1 MIEPDQDARAFRG
14 DTFIRCDLEG
24 HHERFRAH
32 LGNAHGRLDTVIQEH
47 WFNVIDLNT
56 GQHHAGAH
64 RLKLQR
70 LPILDPGN
78 LKVGQIN
85 RVVDMLER
93 VEVTEAN
100 LNGLAK
106 LEHVRVYPSA
116 RGTGE
121 PFGSRYDP
129 IVNST
134 FRALEV
140 PEYRRFWI
148 SQLFSLIGSWLHSS
162 AQAWLVLQLFS
173 SSSEATFNLG
183 LISALQWLPSLLLSL
198 FAGAV
203 LDRVSRRATLITSQI
218 TLLMM
223 ALALGTLVMLNAV
236 TFERLIMIALI
247 SGLANVFDI
256 VARQSLIPQLVPRAV
271 MPNAVALNSLAFNL
285 ARVLGGSLFGVLAP
299 FLGLSTIFFLNATS
313 FLGVL
318 FVLIQL
324 KVPKLE
330 DSEHGNVL
338 EDIRVGLRYVLQT
351 PVVRGPI
358 LLLAALSITVIN
370 YQVIIPTFAKFALSL
385 KEGGFGLLGA
395 AFGIGAALGAVLHA
409 RSQRNPN
416 TGFSRVLLMQIG
428 SSLTCLSLAGLALS
442 PNLWLASLALV
453 ISGTGMILFTV
464 SANSSV
470 QLATP
475 DRLRGRVMS
484 IYTLV
489 FAGMSP
495 VGALVAGG
503 LMAQLGPRVGV
514 LVLAVLGLLAV
525 LVLRPREA
533 RPEKKAEG
541 ST

>member
-1 MIEPDQDARAFRG
+1 
-14 DTFIRCDLEG
+14 
-24 HHERFRAH
+24 
-32 LGNAHGRLDTVIQEH
+32 
-47 WFNVIDLNT
+47 
-56 GQHHAGAH
+56 
-64 RLKLQR
+64 
-70 LPILDPGN
+70 
-78 LKVGQIN
+78 
-85 RVVDMLER
+85 
-93 VEVTEAN
+93 
-100 LNGLAK
+100 
-106 LEHVRVYPSA
+106 
-116 RGTGE
+116 
-121 PFGSRYDP
+121 
-129 IVNST
+129 VNST

-148 SQLFSLIGSWLHSS
+148 SQLLSLIGSWLHSS

-173 SSSEATFNLG
+173 DSREATFKLG
-183 LISALQWLPSLLLSL
+183 LISALQWLPSLSLSL

-203 LDRVSRRATLITSQI
+203 LDRVSRRAALITSQF
-218 TLLMM
+218 TLLCT
-223 ALALGTLVMLNAV
+223 ALALGTLVVLNAV
-236 TFERLIMIALI
+236 SFERLVLIALI

-299 FLGLSTIFFLNATS
+299 FLGLSTIFFLNAAS

-318 FVLIQL
+318 SVLVQL
-324 KVPKLE
+324 KVPKRE

-338 EDIRVGLRYVLQT
+338 EDIRVGLRYVSQT

-409 RSQRNPN
+409 NLQRNPN
-416 TGFSRVLLMQIG
+416 TGPSRVRLMQIG
-428 SSLTCLSLAGLALS
+428 SSLTCLSLAALAIS
-442 PNLWLASLALV
+442 PNILLASLALIV
-453 ISGTGMILFTV
+453 SGTGMILFTV

-495 VGALVAGG
+495 LGALVAGG
-503 LMAQLGPRVGV
+503 LMSQLGPRVGV
-514 LVLAVLGLLAV
+514 MVLAALGLLAS
-525 LVLRPREA
+525 LVLRPQEGKGEMKVKGDRE
-533 RPEKKAEG
+533 K
-541 ST
+541 

>member
-1 MIEPDQDARAFRG
+1 
-14 DTFIRCDLEG
+14 
-24 HHERFRAH
+24 
-32 LGNAHGRLDTVIQEH
+32 
-47 WFNVIDLNT
+47 
-56 GQHHAGAH
+56 
-64 RLKLQR
+64 
-70 LPILDPGN
+70 
-78 LKVGQIN
+78 
-85 RVVDMLER
+85 MLEQG
-93 VEVTEAN
+93 T
-100 LNGLAK
+100 LA
-106 LEHVRVYPSA
+106 V
-116 RGTGE
+116 
-121 PFGSRYDP
+121 
-129 IVNST
+129 VNST

-148 SQLFSLIGSWLHSS
+148 SQLFSLIGSWLQSS
-162 AQAWLVLQLFS
+162 AQAWLVLQLFAN
-173 SSSEATFNLG
+173 SSEATFKLG

-198 FAGAV
+198 IAGAIM
-203 LDRVSRRATLITSQI
+203 DRVSRRAALVTSQI
-218 TLLMM
+218 TLLFMS
-223 ALALGTLVMLNAV
+223 LALGTLVVLNAV
-236 TFERLIMIALI
+236 TFERLVLIALI

-299 FLGLSTIFFLNATS
+299 FLGLSTIFFLNAAS

-351 PVVRGPI
+351 PTVRGPI

-395 AFGIGAALGAVLHA
+395 AFGIGAAIGAVLHA
-409 RSQRNPN
+409 NLQRNPN
-416 TGFSRVLLMQIG
+416 TGPSRIRLMQIG
-428 SSLTCLSLAGLALS
+428 SSLTCLSLAALAFS
-442 PNLWLASLALV
+442 PNLWLASFAL
-453 ISGTGMILFTV
+453 IASGTGTILFTV

-475 DRLRGRVMS
+475 NRLRGRVMS

-489 FAGMSP
+489 FAGMTP

-503 LMAQLGPRVGV
+503 LMAQIGPRIGV
-514 LVLAVLGLLAV
+514 LVLAALGLLAV
-525 LVLRPREA
+525 LVLRPRETTSERKA
-533 RPEKKAEG
+533 KEEEREK
-541 ST
+541 

>member
-1 MIEPDQDARAFRG
+1 MNP
-14 DTFIRCDLEG
+14 
-24 HHERFRAH
+24 
-32 LGNAHGRLDTVIQEH
+32 
-47 WFNVIDLNT
+47 
-56 GQHHAGAH
+56 
-64 RLKLQR
+64 
-70 LPILDPGN
+70 
-78 LKVGQIN
+78 
-85 RVVDMLER
+85 
-93 VEVTEAN
+93 
-100 LNGLAK
+100 
-106 LEHVRVYPSA
+106 
-116 RGTGE
+116 
-121 PFGSRYDP
+121 
-129 IVNST
+129 T

-148 SQLFSLIGSWLHSS
+148 SQLFSLIGSWLQSS
-162 AQAWLVLQLFS
+162 AQAWLVLQLFAN
-173 SSSEATFNLG
+173 SSEATFKLG

-198 FAGAV
+198 IAGAIM
-203 LDRVSRRATLITSQI
+203 DRVSRRAALVTSQI
-218 TLLMM
+218 TLLFMS
-223 ALALGTLVMLNAV
+223 LALGTLVVLNAV
-236 TFERLIMIALI
+236 TFERLVLIALI

-299 FLGLSTIFFLNATS
+299 FLGLSTIFFLNAAS

-351 PVVRGPI
+351 PTVRGPI

-395 AFGIGAALGAVLHA
+395 AFGIGAAIGAVLHA
-409 RSQRNPN
+409 NLQRNPN
-416 TGFSRVLLMQIG
+416 TGPSRIRLMQIG
-428 SSLTCLSLAGLALS
+428 SSLTCLSLAALAFS
-442 PNLWLASLALV
+442 PNLWLASFAL
-453 ISGTGMILFTV
+453 IASGTGTILFTV

-475 DRLRGRVMS
+475 NRLRGRVMS

-489 FAGMSP
+489 FAGMTP

-503 LMAQLGPRVGV
+503 LMAQIGPRIGV
-514 LVLAVLGLLAV
+514 LVLAALGLLAV
-525 LVLRPREA
+525 LVLRPRETTSE
-533 RPEKKAEG
+533 RKVKEEEREK
-541 ST
+541 

>member
-1 MIEPDQDARAFRG
+1 
-14 DTFIRCDLEG
+14 
-24 HHERFRAH
+24 
-32 LGNAHGRLDTVIQEH
+32 
-47 WFNVIDLNT
+47 
-56 GQHHAGAH
+56 
-64 RLKLQR
+64 
-70 LPILDPGN
+70 
-78 LKVGQIN
+78 
-85 RVVDMLER
+85 
-93 VEVTEAN
+93 
-100 LNGLAK
+100 
-106 LEHVRVYPSA
+106 
-116 RGTGE
+116 
-121 PFGSRYDP
+121 
-129 IVNST
+129 VNST

-173 SSSEATFNLG
+173 DSSEATFKLG

-203 LDRVSRRATLITSQI
+203 LDRVSRRASLITSQI
-218 TLLMM
+218 TLMLM
-223 ALALGTLVMLNAV
+223 ALALGTLVLWNAV
-236 TFERLIMIALI
+236 TYERLVVIALV

-299 FLGLSTIFFLNATS
+299 FLGLQTIFFLNATS

-330 DSEHGNVL
+330 DSDHGNVL

-409 RSQRNPN
+409 RLQRNPN
-416 TGFSRVLLMQIG
+416 TGLSRVRLMQIG
-428 SSLTCLSLAGLALS
+428 SSLTCLSLAALALS
-442 PNLWLASLALV
+442 PNVLLASLALV
-453 ISGTGMILFTV
+453 VSGTGMILFTV

-514 LVLAVLGLLAV
+514 LVLAALGLLAS
-525 LVLRPREA
+525 LVLRPQEA
-533 RPEKKAEG
+533 RSEKKAEG
-541 ST
+541 LR

>member
-1 MIEPDQDARAFRG
+1 VRL
-14 DTFIRCDLEG
+14 LE
-24 HHERFRAH
+24 FFNPCFN
-32 LGNAHGRLDTVIQEH
+32 LRLHPQPTH
-47 WFNVIDLNT
+47 SLT
-56 GQHHAGAH
+56 
-64 RLKLQR
+64 
-70 LPILDPGN
+70 
-78 LKVGQIN
+78 
-85 RVVDMLER
+85 
-93 VEVTEAN
+93 
-100 LNGLAK
+100 
-106 LEHVRVYPSA
+106 
-116 RGTGE
+116 RGTIDVV
-121 PFGSRYDP
+121 S
-129 IVNST
+129 ST

-173 SSSEATFNLG
+173 NSSEATFKLG

-203 LDRVSRRATLITSQI
+203 MDRVSRRVALITSQVI
-218 TLLMM
+218 LMLM
-223 ALALGTLVMLNAV
+223 ALALGTLVLLNAV
-236 TFERLIMIALI
+236 SFERLVVIALI

-256 VARQSLIPQLVPRAV
+256 VARQSLVPQLVPRDV
-271 MPNAVALNSLAFNL
+271 MSNAVALNSLAFNL

-299 FLGLSTIFFLNATS
+299 FLGLSTIFFLNAAS

-318 FVLIQL
+318 TVLVQL
-324 KVPKLE
+324 RVPKLE

-385 KEGGFGLLGA
+385 KEAGFGLLGA
-395 AFGIGAALGAVLHA
+395 AFGIGAALGAILHA
-409 RSQRNPN
+409 ILQRNPN
-416 TGFSRVLLMQIG
+416 TGLSRVRLMQIG
-428 SSLTCLSLAGLALS
+428 SGLTCLSLAALAISSNVL
-442 PNLWLASLALV
+442 LASFALIV
-453 ISGTGMILFTV
+453 SGAGMILFTV

-495 VGALVAGG
+495 LGAIVAGG

-514 LVLAVLGLLAV
+514 MVLAALGLLAS
-525 LVLRPREA
+525 LVLQPREA
-533 RPEKKAEG
+533 EKATG
-541 ST
+541 S

>member
-1 MIEPDQDARAFRG
+1 VR
-14 DTFIRCDLEG
+14 LEG
-24 HHERFRAH
+24 RA
-32 LGNAHGRLDTVIQEH
+32 NPA
-47 WFNVIDLNT
+47 
-56 GQHHAGAH
+56 
-64 RLKLQR
+64 
-70 LPILDPGN
+70 
-78 LKVGQIN
+78 
-85 RVVDMLER
+85 
-93 VEVTEAN
+93 
-100 LNGLAK
+100 
-106 LEHVRVYPSA
+106 A

-121 PFGSRYDP
+121 PYGSRDGRTLRLEGRANP
-129 IVNST
+129 TARGTIQVVNST

-173 SSSEATFNLG
+173 NSSEATFNLG

-203 LDRVSRRATLITSQI
+203 LDRVSRRAALIISQI
-218 TLLMM
+218 TLMLM
-223 ALALGTLVMLNAV
+223 ALALGALVLLNAV
-236 TFERLIMIALI
+236 TYERLIMIALI

-256 VARQSLIPQLVPRAV
+256 VARQSLIPQLV
-271 MPNAVALNSLAFNL
+271 
-285 ARVLGGSLFGVLAP
+285 RVLGGSLFGVLAP

-324 KVPKLE
+324 KVSKLE

-395 AFGIGAALGAVLHA
+395 VFGIGAALGAVLHA
-409 RSQRNPN
+409 RLQRNPN
-416 TGFSRVLLMQIG
+416 TGLSRVRLMQIG
-428 SSLTCLSLAGLALS
+428 SSLTCLSLAALALS

-453 ISGTGMILFTV
+453 VSGTGMILFTV

-503 LMAQLGPRVGV
+503 LMAQLGPRIGV
-514 LVLAVLGLLAV
+514 LVLAALGLLAS

-533 RPEKKAEG
+533 RSEKKAEG
-541 ST
+541 SM

>member
-1 MIEPDQDARAFRG
+1 
-14 DTFIRCDLEG
+14 
-24 HHERFRAH
+24 
-32 LGNAHGRLDTVIQEH
+32 VI
-47 WFNVIDLNT
+47 
-56 GQHHAGAH
+56 
-64 RLKLQR
+64 
-70 LPILDPGN
+70 
-78 LKVGQIN
+78 
-85 RVVDMLER
+85 
-93 VEVTEAN
+93 
-100 LNGLAK
+100 
-106 LEHVRVYPSA
+106 
-116 RGTGE
+116 
-121 PFGSRYDP
+121 
-129 IVNST
+129 
-134 FRALEV
+134 
-140 PEYRRFWI
+140 
-148 SQLFSLIGSWLHSS
+148 
-162 AQAWLVLQLFS
+162 
-173 SSSEATFNLG
+173 
-183 LISALQWLPSLLLSL
+183 
-198 FAGAV
+198 
-203 LDRVSRRATLITSQI
+203 
-218 TLLMM
+218 
-223 ALALGTLVMLNAV
+223 LNAV
-236 TFERLIMIALI
+236 TFERLVVIALI

-299 FLGLSTIFFLNATS
+299 FVGLSTIFFLNATS

-318 FVLIQL
+318 LVLVQL

-409 RSQRNPN
+409 NLQRNPN
-416 TGFSRVLLMQIG
+416 TGLSRVRLMQIG
-428 SSLTCLSLAGLALS
+428 SILTCLSLAALAVS
-442 PNLWLASLALV
+442 PNLWLASFALV
-453 ISGTGMILFTV
+453 VSGSGMILFTV

-495 VGALVAGG
+495 LGALVAGG
-503 LMAQLGPRVGV
+503 LMAQLGPRIGV
-514 LVLAVLGLLAV
+514 LVLAAFGLLAS
-525 LVLRPREA
+525 LVLRPREQKGGLKV
-533 RPEKKAEG
+533 E
-541 ST
+541 S

>member
-1 MIEPDQDARAFRG
+1 
-14 DTFIRCDLEG
+14 
-24 HHERFRAH
+24 
-32 LGNAHGRLDTVIQEH
+32 
-47 WFNVIDLNT
+47 
-56 GQHHAGAH
+56 
-64 RLKLQR
+64 
-70 LPILDPGN
+70 
-78 LKVGQIN
+78 
-85 RVVDMLER
+85 
-93 VEVTEAN
+93 
-100 LNGLAK
+100 
-106 LEHVRVYPSA
+106 
-116 RGTGE
+116 
-121 PFGSRYDP
+121 
-129 IVNST
+129 VNST

-385 KEGGFGLLGA
+385 KEGGFGLLGT

>member
-1 MIEPDQDARAFRG
+1 
-14 DTFIRCDLEG
+14 
-24 HHERFRAH
+24 
-32 LGNAHGRLDTVIQEH
+32 
-47 WFNVIDLNT
+47 
-56 GQHHAGAH
+56 
-64 RLKLQR
+64 
-70 LPILDPGN
+70 
-78 LKVGQIN
+78 
-85 RVVDMLER
+85 
-93 VEVTEAN
+93 
-100 LNGLAK
+100 
-106 LEHVRVYPSA
+106 
-116 RGTGE
+116 
-121 PFGSRYDP
+121 
-129 IVNST
+129 VNST

-148 SQLFSLIGSWLHSS
+148 SQLFSLIGSWLQTS

-173 SSSEATFNLG
+173 NSSEATFKLG

-198 FAGAV
+198 FAGAI
-203 LDRVSRRATLITSQI
+203 LDRVSRRAALVTSQI
-218 TLLMM
+218 TLLLM
-223 ALALGTLVMLNAV
+223 ALALGTLVALNAV
-236 TFERLIMIALI
+236 TFERLVVIALI

-299 FLGLSTIFFLNATS
+299 FLGLSTIFFLNAAS

-324 KVPKLE
+324 KVPKPE

-351 PVVRGPI
+351 PTVRDPI

-395 AFGIGAALGAVLHA
+395 AFGIGAAIGAVLHA
-409 RSQRNPN
+409 TLQRNPN
-416 TGFSRVLLMQIG
+416 TSPSRIRLMQIG
-428 SSLTCLSLAGLALS
+428 SSLTCLSLAALAFS

-453 ISGTGMILFTV
+453 ASGTGMILFTV

-514 LVLAVLGLLAV
+514 IVLAALGLLAV
-525 LVLRPREA
+525 LALRPREGNSE
-533 RPEKKAEG
+533 RKVKEDEREK
-541 ST
+541 

>member
-1 MIEPDQDARAFRG
+1 
-14 DTFIRCDLEG
+14 L
-24 HHERFRAH
+24 H
-32 LGNAHGRLDTVIQEH
+32 
-47 WFNVIDLNT
+47 
-56 GQHHAGAH
+56 
-64 RLKLQR
+64 K
-70 LPILDPGN
+70 
-78 LKVGQIN
+78 
-85 RVVDMLER
+85 
-93 VEVTEAN
+93 
-100 LNGLAK
+100 
-106 LEHVRVYPSA
+106 
-116 RGTGE
+116 RGTIE
-121 PFGSRYDP
+121 F
-129 IVNST
+129 VNST

-148 SQLFSLIGSWLHSS
+148 SQLFSLIGSWLQTS
-162 AQAWLVLQLFS
+162 AQAWLVLQLFAN
-173 SSSEATFNLG
+173 SSEATFKLG

-203 LDRVSRRATLITSQI
+203 LDRVSRRAALITSQI
-218 TLLMM
+218 TLLLM
-223 ALALGTLVMLNAV
+223 AVALGTLVALNAV
-236 TFERLIMIALI
+236 TFERLVVIALI

-256 VARQSLIPQLVPRAV
+256 VARQSLVPQLVPRAV

-299 FLGLSTIFFLNATS
+299 FLGLSTIFFLNAAS

-330 DSEHGNVL
+330 DSDHGNVL

-358 LLLAALSITVIN
+358 LLLAALSVTVIN

-395 AFGIGAALGAVLHA
+395 AFGVGAALGAILHA
-409 RSQRNPN
+409 RLQRNPN
-416 TGFSRVLLMQIG
+416 SGISRIRLMQIG
-428 SSLTCLSLAGLALS
+428 SSLTCLSLAALALS
-442 PNLWLASLALV
+442 PNLWLASFALI

-495 VGALVAGG
+495 AGALVAGG
-503 LMAQLGPRVGV
+503 LMAQLGPRIGV
-514 LVLAVLGLLAV
+514 LVLAALGLLAV

-533 RPEKKAEG
+533 RPEKKVEG

>member
-1 MIEPDQDARAFRG
+1 M
-14 DTFIRCDLEG
+14 
-24 HHERFRAH
+24 
-32 LGNAHGRLDTVIQEH
+32 
-47 WFNVIDLNT
+47 
-56 GQHHAGAH
+56 
-64 RLKLQR
+64 
-70 LPILDPGN
+70 
-78 LKVGQIN
+78 
-85 RVVDMLER
+85 
-93 VEVTEAN
+93 
-100 LNGLAK
+100 
-106 LEHVRVYPSA
+106 
-116 RGTGE
+116 
-121 PFGSRYDP
+121 
-129 IVNST
+129 NST

-148 SQLFSLIGSWLHSS
+148 SQLFSLIGSWLQSS
-162 AQAWLVLQLFS
+162 AQAWLVLQLFAN
-173 SSSEATFNLG
+173 SSEATFKLG

-198 FAGAV
+198 IAGAIM
-203 LDRVSRRATLITSQI
+203 DRVSRRAALVTSQI
-218 TLLMM
+218 TLLFMS
-223 ALALGTLVMLNAV
+223 LALGTLVVLNAV
-236 TFERLIMIALI
+236 TFERLVLIALI

-299 FLGLSTIFFLNATS
+299 FLGLSTIFFLNAAS

-351 PVVRGPI
+351 PTVRGPI

-395 AFGIGAALGAVLHA
+395 AFGIGAAIGAVLHA
-409 RSQRNPN
+409 NLQRNPN
-416 TGFSRVLLMQIG
+416 TGPSRIRLMQIG
-428 SSLTCLSLAGLALS
+428 SSLTCLSLAALAFS
-442 PNLWLASLALV
+442 PNLWLASFAL
-453 ISGTGMILFTV
+453 IASGTGTILFTV

-475 DRLRGRVMS
+475 NRLRGRVMS

-489 FAGMSP
+489 FAGMTP

-503 LMAQLGPRVGV
+503 LMAQIGPRIGV
-514 LVLAVLGLLAV
+514 LVLAALGLLAV
-525 LVLRPREA
+525 LVLRPRETTSE
-533 RPEKKAEG
+533 RKVKEEEREK
-541 ST
+541 

>member
-1 MIEPDQDARAFRG
+1 
-14 DTFIRCDLEG
+14 
-24 HHERFRAH
+24 
-32 LGNAHGRLDTVIQEH
+32 
-47 WFNVIDLNT
+47 
-56 GQHHAGAH
+56 
-64 RLKLQR
+64 
-70 LPILDPGN
+70 
-78 LKVGQIN
+78 
-85 RVVDMLER
+85 MLEQG
-93 VEVTEAN
+93 T
-100 LNGLAK
+100 LA
-106 LEHVRVYPSA
+106 V
-116 RGTGE
+116 
-121 PFGSRYDP
+121 
-129 IVNST
+129 VNST

-148 SQLFSLIGSWLHSS
+148 SQLFSLIGSWLQSS
-162 AQAWLVLQLFS
+162 AQAWLVLQLFAN
-173 SSSEATFNLG
+173 SSEATFKLG

-198 FAGAV
+198 IAGAIM
-203 LDRVSRRATLITSQI
+203 DRVSRRAALVTSQI
-218 TLLMM
+218 TLLFMS
-223 ALALGTLVMLNAV
+223 LALGTLVVLNAV
-236 TFERLIMIALI
+236 TFERLVLIALI

-299 FLGLSTIFFLNATS
+299 FLGLSTIFFLNAAS

-351 PVVRGPI
+351 PTVRGPI

-395 AFGIGAALGAVLHA
+395 AFGIGAAIGAVLHA
-409 RSQRNPN
+409 NLQRNPN
-416 TGFSRVLLMQIG
+416 TGPSRIRLMQIG
-428 SSLTCLSLAGLALS
+428 SSLTCLSLAALAFS
-442 PNLWLASLALV
+442 PNLWLASFAL
-453 ISGTGMILFTV
+453 IASGTGTILFTV

-475 DRLRGRVMS
+475 NRLRGRVMS

-489 FAGMSP
+489 FAGMTP

-503 LMAQLGPRVGV
+503 LMAQIGPRIGV
-514 LVLAVLGLLAV
+514 LVLAALGLLAV
-525 LVLRPREA
+525 LVLRPRETTSE
-533 RPEKKAEG
+533 RKVKEEEREK
-541 ST
+541 

>member
-1 MIEPDQDARAFRG
+1 M
-14 DTFIRCDLEG
+14 
-24 HHERFRAH
+24 
-32 LGNAHGRLDTVIQEH
+32 
-47 WFNVIDLNT
+47 
-56 GQHHAGAH
+56 
-64 RLKLQR
+64 
-70 LPILDPGN
+70 
-78 LKVGQIN
+78 
-85 RVVDMLER
+85 
-93 VEVTEAN
+93 
-100 LNGLAK
+100 
-106 LEHVRVYPSA
+106 
-116 RGTGE
+116 
-121 PFGSRYDP
+121 
-129 IVNST
+129 NST

-148 SQLFSLIGSWLHSS
+148 SQLFSLIGSWLQSS
-162 AQAWLVLQLFS
+162 AQAWLVLQLFTD
-173 SSSEATFNLG
+173 SSEATFKLG
-183 LISALQWLPSLLLSL
+183 LISAVQWVPSLLLSL

-203 LDRVSRRATLITSQI
+203 LDRVSRRAALIVSQV
-218 TLLMM
+218 TLLLM
-223 ALALGTLVMLNAV
+223 ALALGTLVLLNAV
-236 TFERLIMIALI
+236 TFERLVVIALI

-313 FLGVL
+313 FVGVL

-324 KVPKLE
+324 KVPKQE

-338 EDIRVGLRYVLQT
+338 EDIRVGLRYVSQT
-351 PVVRGPI
+351 PAVRGPI

-385 KEGGFGLLGA
+385 KEAGFGLLGV

-409 RSQRNPN
+409 NLQRNPN
-416 TGFSRVLLMQIG
+416 SGLLRVRLMQIG
-428 SSLTCLSLAGLALS
+428 SVLACLSLAALALS
-442 PNLWLASLALV
+442 PNLWFASFALTV
-453 ISGTGMILFTV
+453 SGTGMILFTV

-495 VGALVAGG
+495 LGALVAGG
-503 LMAQLGPRVGV
+503 LMAMLGPRIGV
-514 LVLAVLGLLAV
+514 LTLATVGLLAS
-525 LVLRPREA
+525 LLLRPRV
-533 RPEKKAEG
+533 G
-541 ST
+541 SGLKG

>member
-1 MIEPDQDARAFRG
+1 M
-14 DTFIRCDLEG
+14 T
-24 HHERFRAH
+24 
-32 LGNAHGRLDTVIQEH
+32 
-47 WFNVIDLNT
+47 
-56 GQHHAGAH
+56 
-64 RLKLQR
+64 
-70 LPILDPGN
+70 
-78 LKVGQIN
+78 
-85 RVVDMLER
+85 
-93 VEVTEAN
+93 
-100 LNGLAK
+100 
-106 LEHVRVYPSA
+106 
-116 RGTGE
+116 
-121 PFGSRYDP
+121 
-129 IVNST
+129 ST

-140 PEYRRFWI
+140 PEYRQFWI
-148 SQLFSLIGSWLHSS
+148 SQLFSLIGSWLQTS

-173 SSSEATFNLG
+173 NPSEATFKLG

-198 FAGAV
+198 VAGAI
-203 LDRVSRRATLITSQI
+203 LDRVSRRAALVTSQI
-218 TLLMM
+218 TLLLM
-223 ALALGTLVMLNAV
+223 ALALGTLVVLNAV
-236 TFERLIMIALI
+236 TFERLVLIALI

-299 FLGLSTIFFLNATS
+299 FLGLSTIFFLNAAS

-351 PVVRGPI
+351 PTVRGPI

-395 AFGIGAALGAVLHA
+395 AFGIGAAIGAVLHA
-409 RSQRNPN
+409 NLQRNPN
-416 TGFSRVLLMQIG
+416 TGPSRIRLMQIG
-428 SSLTCLSLAGLALS
+428 SSLTCLSLAALAFS
-442 PNLWLASLALV
+442 PNLWLASFAL
-453 ISGTGMILFTV
+453 IASGTGMILFTV

-475 DRLRGRVMS
+475 NRLRGRVMS

-489 FAGMSP
+489 FAGMTP
-495 VGALVAGG
+495 LGALVAGG
-503 LMAQLGPRVGV
+503 LMAQIGPRIGV
-514 LVLAVLGLLAV
+514 LVLAALGLLAV
-525 LVLRPREA
+525 LILRPRETNSERKA
-533 RPEKKAEG
+533 KEEEREK
-541 ST
+541 

>member
-1 MIEPDQDARAFRG
+1 M
-14 DTFIRCDLEG
+14 
-24 HHERFRAH
+24 
-32 LGNAHGRLDTVIQEH
+32 
-47 WFNVIDLNT
+47 
-56 GQHHAGAH
+56 
-64 RLKLQR
+64 
-70 LPILDPGN
+70 
-78 LKVGQIN
+78 
-85 RVVDMLER
+85 
-93 VEVTEAN
+93 
-100 LNGLAK
+100 
-106 LEHVRVYPSA
+106 
-116 RGTGE
+116 
-121 PFGSRYDP
+121 
-129 IVNST
+129 NST

-148 SQLFSLIGSWLHSS
+148 SQLFSLIGSWLQSS
-162 AQAWLVLQLFS
+162 AQAWLVLQLFAN
-173 SSSEATFNLG
+173 SSEATFKLG

-198 FAGAV
+198 IAGAIM
-203 LDRVSRRATLITSQI
+203 DRVSRRAALVTSQI
-218 TLLMM
+218 TLLFMS
-223 ALALGTLVMLNAV
+223 LALGTLVVLNAV
-236 TFERLIMIALI
+236 TFERLVLIALI

-299 FLGLSTIFFLNATS
+299 FLGLSTIFFLNAAS

-351 PVVRGPI
+351 PTVRGPI

-395 AFGIGAALGAVLHA
+395 AFGIGAAIGAVLHA
-409 RSQRNPN
+409 NLQRNPN
-416 TGFSRVLLMQIG
+416 TGPSRIRLMQIG
-428 SSLTCLSLAGLALS
+428 SSLTCLSLAALAFS
-442 PNLWLASLALV
+442 PNLWLASFAL
-453 ISGTGMILFTV
+453 IASGTGTILFTV

-475 DRLRGRVMS
+475 NRLRGRVMS

-489 FAGMSP
+489 FAGMTP

-503 LMAQLGPRVGV
+503 LMAQIGPRIGV
-514 LVLAVLGLLAV
+514 LVLAALGLLAV
-525 LVLRPREA
+525 LVLRPRETTSERKA
-533 RPEKKAEG
+533 KEEEREK
-541 ST
+541 

>member
-1 MIEPDQDARAFRG
+1 
-14 DTFIRCDLEG
+14 
-24 HHERFRAH
+24 
-32 LGNAHGRLDTVIQEH
+32 
-47 WFNVIDLNT
+47 
-56 GQHHAGAH
+56 
-64 RLKLQR
+64 
-70 LPILDPGN
+70 
-78 LKVGQIN
+78 
-85 RVVDMLER
+85 MLEQG
-93 VEVTEAN
+93 T
-100 LNGLAK
+100 LA
-106 LEHVRVYPSA
+106 V
-116 RGTGE
+116 
-121 PFGSRYDP
+121 
-129 IVNST
+129 VNST

-148 SQLFSLIGSWLHSS
+148 SQLFSLIGSWLQSS
-162 AQAWLVLQLFS
+162 AQAWLVLQLFAN
-173 SSSEATFNLG
+173 SSEATFKLG

-198 FAGAV
+198 IAGAIM
-203 LDRVSRRATLITSQI
+203 DRVSRRAALVTSQI
-218 TLLMM
+218 TLLFMS
-223 ALALGTLVMLNAV
+223 LALGTLVVLNAV
-236 TFERLIMIALI
+236 TFERLVLIALI

-256 VARQSLIPQLVPRAV
+256 VARQSLIPHLVPRAV

-299 FLGLSTIFFLNATS
+299 FLGLSTIFFLNAAS

-351 PVVRGPI
+351 PTVRGPI

-395 AFGIGAALGAVLHA
+395 AFGIGAAIGAVLHA
-409 RSQRNPN
+409 NLQRNPN
-416 TGFSRVLLMQIG
+416 TGPSRIRLMQIG
-428 SSLTCLSLAGLALS
+428 SSLTCLSLAALAFS
-442 PNLWLASLALV
+442 PNLWLASFAL
-453 ISGTGMILFTV
+453 IASGTGTILFTV

-475 DRLRGRVMS
+475 NRLRGRVMS

-489 FAGMSP
+489 FAGMTP

-503 LMAQLGPRVGV
+503 LMAQIGPRIGV
-514 LVLAVLGLLAV
+514 LVLAALGLLAV
-525 LVLRPREA
+525 LVLRPRETTSE
-533 RPEKKAEG
+533 RKVKEEEREK
-541 ST
+541 